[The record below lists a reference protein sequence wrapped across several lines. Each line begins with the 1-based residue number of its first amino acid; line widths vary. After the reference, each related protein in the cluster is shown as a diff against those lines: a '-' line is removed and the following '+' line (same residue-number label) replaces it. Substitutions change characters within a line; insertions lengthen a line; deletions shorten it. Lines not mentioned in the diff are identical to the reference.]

1 MIRTALIT
9 GLVLA
14 AFNAMAQT
22 PHPFDPIAEV
32 LQHPRCLNCHTF
44 TEYPTQSRKVVD
56 PTTGEVSYVRFR
68 HAQRVI
74 RGEDG
79 FGAPTLQCGACHQ
92 DENVADGK
100 MPGAP
105 HWHLAP
111 LSMGW
116 EGLNRRELCQALTDT
131 DKNGNRDVPALVKHM
146 KEDKLVLWGWD
157 PGADRDPPPHDL
169 AAFAEFLDTWQA
181 ADDAGNTCPES

>member
-1 MIRTALIT
+1 MIRTALVT
-9 GLVLA
+9 GLLGA
-14 AFNAMAQT
+14 ALNVAAQA
-22 PHPFDPIAEV
+22 PHSFDPIAEV

-44 TEYPTQSRKVVD
+44 TEYPTQSRKMVD
-56 PTTGEVSYVRFR
+56 PISGEVSYLRFR

-74 RGEDG
+74 RGEKG

-100 MPGAP
+100 VPGAP

-116 EGLNRRELCQALTDT
+116 EGLNRGELCETLKDT
-131 DKNGNRDVPALVKHM
+131 DKNGGRDLAALVKHM
-146 KEDKLVLWGWD
+146 EEDALVLWGWT
-157 PGADRDPPPHDL
+157 PGGDRDTPPYAHADFIDL
-169 AAFAEFLDTWQA
+169 LKLWVAEGA
-181 ADDAGNTCPES
+181 PCPTN